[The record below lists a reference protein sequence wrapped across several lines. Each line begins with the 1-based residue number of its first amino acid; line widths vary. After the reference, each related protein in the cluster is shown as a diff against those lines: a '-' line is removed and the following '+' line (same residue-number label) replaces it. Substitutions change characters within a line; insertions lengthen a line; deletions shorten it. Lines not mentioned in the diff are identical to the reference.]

1 LSSRITELD
10 AEHLKTK
17 ERTKTLTDELKA
29 LKGELSDK
37 NDQIDELQKR
47 VSRLTS
53 ENNGFQRIISIYD
66 SERNNDENQDGDM
79 SILYKRINELEQI
92 IVETKKTTNDSS
104 DLKLINNQVFHLPE
118 QVC

>member
-1 LSSRITELD
+1 MLKSELN
-10 AEHLKTK
+10 
-17 ERTKTLTDELKA
+17 
-29 LKGELSDK
+29 DK

-66 SERNNDENQDGDM
+66 SERNNEDNQDGDM

-92 IVETKKTTNDSS
+92 IVETKKADGN

-118 QVC
+118 QVCE